1 MHPES
6 RSWMQIL
13 SNHIWFEI
21 KLTCKNNVNIRA
33 NQLNV
38 FAAVWKIY
46 ISIFIENKCN
56 KTRIICH
63 VIKIFKV
70 TQTWETFIYV
80 TLLDND
86 ERIQVLCLEIWVVTN
101 QREIY

>member
-33 NQLNV
+33 NSGFQLQGENV
-38 FAAVWKIY
+38 EY
-46 ISIFIENKCN
+46 ILVFS
-56 KTRIICH
+56 
-63 VIKIFKV
+63 
-70 TQTWETFIYV
+70 
-80 TLLDND
+80 
-86 ERIQVLCLEIWVVTN
+86 
-101 QREIY
+101 

>member
-21 KLTCKNNVNIRA
+21 KLTCKNNVSIRA
-33 NQLNV
+33 NHY
-38 FAAVWKIY
+38 KDY

-70 TQTWETFIYV
+70 SQTWETFSYV